1 MSIYGFKMNYL
12 IRIIILT
19 LGGLISNIAISE
31 TLAID
36 AQERGINSTCTSY
49 LGQIEESYGLNGL
62 NITFAHPS
70 DPSLLPSLH
79 ISTKNYNN
87 GSSTFSATL
96 SPDGDH
102 CYIST
107 VVVTSVNNQSCEE
120 ITSLKKEEIPS
131 LNDTTYADN
140 VFTILTP
147 PDNNYQLILTVTG
160 EYGCMMTE
168 TRMLWPGK

>member
-1 MSIYGFKMNYL
+1 MNYFIKL
-12 IRIIILT
+12 IILT
-19 LGGLISNIAISE
+19 LGGLIANIAISE

-36 AQERGINSTCTSY
+36 AQERGINSTCSSY

-70 DPSLLPSLH
+70 DPSLFPSLH

-96 SPDGDH
+96 SPDGDY
-102 CYIST
+102 CYLST
-107 VVVTSVNNQSCEE
+107 VIVTSVNNQSCEE
-120 ITSLKKEEIPS
+120 IASLKQEESPS
-131 LNDTTYADN
+131 LNNTSYADG
-140 VFTILTP
+140 VYTILSP
-147 PDNNYQLILTVTG
+147 PDTSYQLILTITG
-160 EYGCMMTE
+160 ENSCTMTE

>member
-1 MSIYGFKMNYL
+1 MNYL
-12 IRIIILT
+12 IKLIILT
-19 LGGLISNIAISE
+19 LSGLITNIAISE

-36 AQERGINSTCTSY
+36 AQQRGVNSTCTSY

-96 SPDGDH
+96 SPDGDY
-102 CYIST
+102 CYLST
-107 VVVTSVNNQSCEE
+107 VIVTSVNNQNCEE
-120 ITSLKKEEIPS
+120 ITSLKKEESPS
-131 LNDTTYADN
+131 LNDTTYADGA
-140 VFTILTP
+140 FTILTP
-147 PDNNYQLILTVTG
+147 PDNKYQLILTTSG
-160 EYGCMMTE
+160 ENGCMMTE

>member
-1 MSIYGFKMNYL
+1 MNYL
-12 IRIIILT
+12 IKLIILT
-19 LGGLISNIAISE
+19 LGGLIANIAIAE
-31 TLAID
+31 TLTID

-87 GSSTFSATL
+87 GSTTFSATL
-96 SPDGDH
+96 SPDGDY
-102 CYIST
+102 CYLST
-107 VVVTSVNNQSCEE
+107 VVVTLVNNQSCED
-120 ITSLKKEEIPS
+120 ITSLKKEESPS
-131 LNDTTYADN
+131 LNATTYADG

-147 PDNNYQLILTVTG
+147 PDNSYQLILTAAG
-160 EYGCMMTE
+160 ESSCTVTE

>member
-1 MSIYGFKMNYL
+1 MNYFIKL
-12 IRIIILT
+12 IILT
-19 LGGLISNIAISE
+19 LGGLIANIAISE

-36 AQERGINSTCTSY
+36 AQERGINSTCSSY

-96 SPDGDH
+96 SPDEDY
-102 CYIST
+102 CYLST
-107 VVVTSVNNQSCEE
+107 VVVSSVNNQSCEE
-120 ITSLKKEEIPS
+120 IASLKQEESPS
-131 LNDTTYADN
+131 LNNTSYADG
-140 VFTILTP
+140 VYTILSP
-147 PDNNYQLILTVTG
+147 PDTSYQVILTITG
-160 EYGCMMTE
+160 ENSCTMTE

>member
-1 MSIYGFKMNYL
+1 MNYL
-12 IRIIILT
+12 IKLIILT
-19 LGGLISNIAISE
+19 LGGLITNIAISE

-36 AQERGINSTCTSY
+36 AQERGINSTCASY

-107 VVVTSVNNQSCEE
+107 VVVTSVNNQNCKE
-120 ITSLKKEEIPS
+120 ITSLKKEESPS
-131 LNDTTYADN
+131 LKEITYADGA
-140 VFTILTP
+140 FTILTP
-147 PDNNYQLILTVTG
+147 PDNSYQVILTVTG
-160 EYGCMMTE
+160 ENGCTMTE

>member
-1 MSIYGFKMNYL
+1 MNYL
-12 IRIIILT
+12 IKLIVLT
-19 LGGLISNIAISE
+19 FVGLITNIAISE
-31 TLAID
+31 TLTID
-36 AQERGINSTCTSY
+36 AQERGINSTCATY

-70 DPSLLPSLH
+70 DPSLMPSLH

-96 SPDGDH
+96 SPDEDY
-102 CYIST
+102 CYLST

-120 ITSLKKEEIPS
+120 ITSLKKEESPS
-131 LNDTTYADN
+131 LKETTYADG

-147 PDNNYQLILTVTG
+147 PDNSYQLIFTVTG
-160 EYGCMMTE
+160 ENACTMTE
-168 TRMLWPGK
+168 TRMLWPGR

>member
-1 MSIYGFKMNYL
+1 MNYL
-12 IRIIILT
+12 IKLIILT
-19 LGGLISNIAISE
+19 FGGFIANIAISE
-31 TLAID
+31 TLVID
-36 AQERGINSTCTSY
+36 AQERGINSTCASY

-62 NITFAHPS
+62 SITFAHPS

-120 ITSLKKEEIPS
+120 ITSLKKEESPS
-131 LNDTTYADN
+131 LNETTYADG

-147 PDNNYQLILTVTG
+147 LESSYQLILTVTG
-160 EYGCMMTE
+160 ENGCTMTE

>member
-19 LGGLISNIAISE
+19 LGGLISNLAISE

-36 AQERGINSTCTSY
+36 AQERGIDSTCASY

-70 DPSLLPSLH
+70 EPSLLPSLH

-96 SPDGDH
+96 SPDGDY
-102 CYIST
+102 CYLST
-107 VVVTSVNNQSCEE
+107 VVVTSVNNQSCEG
-120 ITSLKKEEIPS
+120 ITSLKKEEIP
-131 LNDTTYADN
+131 LLKETTYADG

-147 PDNNYQLILTVTG
+147 PDNSYQLILTVTG
-160 EYGCMMTE
+160 ENGCTMTE
-168 TRMLWPGK
+168 TRMLWPGR

>member
-1 MSIYGFKMNYL
+1 MNYL

-36 AQERGINSTCTSY
+36 AQERGINSTCASY

-96 SPDGDH
+96 SPDGDY

-120 ITSLKKEEIPS
+120 ITSLKKEESPS
-131 LNDTTYADN
+131 LKETTYADG
-140 VFTILTP
+140 VFTILSP
-147 PDNNYQLILTVTG
+147 LDNSYQLILTITG
-160 EYGCMMTE
+160 ENGCTMTE

>member
-1 MSIYGFKMNYL
+1 MKRYFNILL
-12 IRIIILT
+12 ITIFTLITNIVVASTLT
-19 LGGLISNIAISE
+19 NDAI
-31 TLAID
+31 
-36 AQERGINSTCTSY
+36 ERGINSTCASY
-49 LGQIEESYGLNGL
+49 LGQLEESFDLNGL

-96 SPDGDH
+96 SPDGDY
-102 CYIST
+102 CYLST

-131 LNDTTYADN
+131 LNDTTYADGA
-140 VFTILTP
+140 FTILTP
-147 PDNNYQLILTVTG
+147 PDNSYQLILTITG
-160 EYGCMMTE
+160 ENGCTMTE

>member
-31 TLAID
+31 TLTID
-36 AQERGINSTCTSY
+36 SQERGINSTCTSY

-96 SPDGDH
+96 SPDGDY
-102 CYIST
+102 CYLST
-107 VVVTSVNNQSCEE
+107 VVVTSVNNQSCEG
-120 ITSLKKEEIPS
+120 ITSLKMAESPS
-131 LNDTTYADN
+131 LNITTYADG

-147 PDNNYQLILTVTG
+147 LENSYQLILTVTG
-160 EYGCMMTE
+160 KDGCTMTE

>member
-12 IRIIILT
+12 IKLIILT
-19 LGGLISNIAISE
+19 LGGLITNMAISE
-31 TLAID
+31 TLTLD
-36 AQERGINSTCTSY
+36 AQERGINSTCSSY

-79 ISTKNYNN
+79 ISSKNYNN

-96 SPDGDH
+96 SPDGDY
-102 CYIST
+102 CYLST

-120 ITSLKKEEIPS
+120 ITSLKKEESPS
-131 LNDTTYADN
+131 LKETTYADG

-147 PDNNYQLILTVTG
+147 PDNSYQLILTVTG
-160 EYGCMMTE
+160 ENACTMTE

>member
-1 MSIYGFKMNYL
+1 MSIYRFKMKYL

-19 LGGLISNIAISE
+19 LGCLISNIAISE

-36 AQERGINSTCTSY
+36 AQERGINSTCSSY
-49 LGQIEESYGLNGL
+49 LGQVEESYGLNGL

-96 SPDGDH
+96 SPDGDY

-120 ITSLKKEEIPS
+120 ITSLKKEESPS
-131 LNDTTYADN
+131 LNDTTYADGT
-140 VFTILTP
+140 FTILTP
-147 PDNNYQLILTVTG
+147 PDNSYQLILTVTG
-160 EYGCMMTE
+160 ESGCTMTE

>member
-1 MSIYGFKMNYL
+1 MSIYGFKINYL
-12 IRIIILT
+12 IKLIILT
-19 LGGLISNIAISE
+19 FGGFIANIAISE

-36 AQERGINSTCTSY
+36 AQERGINSTCASY
-49 LGQIEESYGLNGL
+49 LGQIEKSYSLNGL

-96 SPDGDH
+96 SPDGDY
-102 CYIST
+102 CYLST

-120 ITSLKKEEIPS
+120 ITSLKKEESSS
-131 LNDTTYADN
+131 LKETNYADGA
-140 VFTILTP
+140 FTILTP
-147 PDNNYQLILTVTG
+147 LDNSYQLILTITG
-160 EYGCMMTE
+160 ENGCTMTE
-168 TRMLWPGK
+168 TRMLWPGR

>member
-1 MSIYGFKMNYL
+1 MNYL
-12 IRIIILT
+12 IKLIILT
-19 LGGLISNIAISE
+19 LGGLIANIAISA

-36 AQERGINSTCTSY
+36 AQERGINSTCVSY

-96 SPDGDH
+96 APDGDY
-102 CYIST
+102 CYLST
-107 VVVTSVNNQSCEE
+107 TVVTSVNNQNCEE
-120 ITSLKKEEIPS
+120 ITSLKKEESPS
-131 LNDTTYADN
+131 LNDTTYADGA
-140 VFTILTP
+140 FTILTP
-147 PDNNYQLILTVTG
+147 PDNKYQLILTTSG
-160 EYGCMMTE
+160 ENGCMMTE

>member
-1 MSIYGFKMNYL
+1 MNYL
-12 IRIIILT
+12 IKLIILT
-19 LGGLISNIAISE
+19 FGGFIANIAISE
-31 TLAID
+31 TLVID
-36 AQERGINSTCTSY
+36 AQERGINSTCASY

-96 SPDGDH
+96 SPDGDY
-102 CYIST
+102 CYLST

-120 ITSLKKEEIPS
+120 ITSLKKEESPS
-131 LNDTTYADN
+131 LKETTYADG

-147 PDNNYQLILTVTG
+147 LDNSYQLILTITG
-160 EYGCMMTE
+160 ENGCTMTE